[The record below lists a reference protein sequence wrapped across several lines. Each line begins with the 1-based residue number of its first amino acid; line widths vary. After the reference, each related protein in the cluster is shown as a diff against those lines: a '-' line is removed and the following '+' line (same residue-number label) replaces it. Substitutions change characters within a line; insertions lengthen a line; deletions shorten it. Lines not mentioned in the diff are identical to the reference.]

1 MTTAPLHS
9 CIYQG
14 RVMHLRLR
22 PVQHRFVYRVFSVF
36 LDLDE
41 LPVLNARL
49 WLFSVE
55 RRNLLS
61 FRAADHGDRDGTAL
75 RPWVTRQL
83 AASGIGLE
91 RPRIML
97 LCFPRVLGYVFNP
110 LSIYF
115 CYDDDRLSAIVYEVK
130 NTFGGQHAYVFPVQR
145 DGNRRRLTVHGCDK
159 IFSVSPFIDMK
170 ARYEFDV
177 AAPNQHLSVVIRE
190 TERGSPLLVASQVG
204 RRRPLTDATIFACL
218 AVDCFMTFKVFVGI
232 HVEALRL
239 WLRGVPVLAQATRP
253 ASADADRTR

>member
-1 MTTAPLHS
+1 MSTAPIRS

-14 RVMHLRLR
+14 RVMHHRLR

-41 LPVLNARL
+41 LPALNTRL
-49 WLFSVE
+49 RLFSVE

-75 RPWVTRQL
+75 HPWVTQQL
-83 AASGIGLE
+83 AASGIALV

-97 LCFPRVLGYVFNP
+97 LCFPRVLGYAFNP

-115 CYDDDRLSAIVYEVK
+115 CYDDDRLTAIVYEVK

-145 DGNRRRLTVHGCDK
+145 EDNHRRLTAHGCDK
-159 IFSVSPFIDMK
+159 NFSVSPFIDME

-177 AAPNQHLSVVIRE
+177 AVPDQRLCVVIRE
-190 TERGSPLLVASQVG
+190 SERGAPLLVASQVG
-204 RRRPLTDATIFACL
+204 RRRPLTDTTIFACL
-218 AVDCFMTFKVFVGI
+218 AVDLFMTFKVFVGI

-239 WLRGVPVLAQATRP
+239 WLRGVPLLTQVTRP